1 MTNSSKYFN
10 SSVVESAFR
19 KASVIVFDLN
29 GLLIDD
35 ELVQLAATN
44 EALGSRGVSFTL
56 KAWEEQCV
64 GRNALE
70 YLQESFPAM
79 TRETIKQVLAVKERA
94 YERLIQ
100 SSTDTPWKPG
110 AIELLLWLRKSAMT
124 CAIATSTMRE
134 NFDTLDRLLELQKVG
149 KFQCIVCGD
158 EVERAKPDPAI
169 YDKVRQIVGTSER
182 YLVLE
187 DSVNGLR
194 SAVSA
199 AIPCIVVPSSVDRS
213 LQDFP
218 GAELIIDSLRSDARV
233 LGGSFAAPT

>member
-10 SSVVESAFR
+10 SSVVDSAFR
-19 KASVIVFDLN
+19 KASVIIFDLN
-29 GLLIDD
+29 GLLVDD

-44 EALGSRGVSFTL
+44 EALRSRGVSFSS

-70 YLQESFPAM
+70 YLQESFPGM
-79 TRETIKQVLAVKERA
+79 TRETIKNVLALKERA
-94 YERLIQ
+94 YERLLQ
-100 SSTDTPWKPG
+100 SSTDTRWKPG
-110 AIELLLWLRKSAMT
+110 AVELLSWLRKSATT

-134 NFDTLDRLLELQKVG
+134 NFDILNRLLELQKVA
-149 KFQCIVCGD
+149 KFQCVVCGD

-169 YDKVRQIVGTSER
+169 YDKVRQTLGTSER

-194 SAVSA
+194 SAVAA

-213 LQDFP
+213 ARDFP
-218 GAELIIDSLRSDARV
+218 GAELILDSLRADARV
-233 LGGSFAAPT
+233 LGGSCAPLT